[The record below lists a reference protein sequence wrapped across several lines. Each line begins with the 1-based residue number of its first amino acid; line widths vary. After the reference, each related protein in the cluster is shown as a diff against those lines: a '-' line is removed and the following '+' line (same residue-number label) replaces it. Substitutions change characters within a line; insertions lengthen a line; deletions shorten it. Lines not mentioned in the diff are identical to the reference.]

1 MGQVHAQELAA
12 GRPDVS
18 HFLRGASPDNDEAGM
33 SHDQRMTKSEGK
45 MGVHRTV
52 LAVSDFRDWDFLRHS
67 TFGIRISHFAW
78 LFVPPG
84 SGRSDL

>member
-18 HFLRGASPDNDEAGM
+18 HFLRGASPDKDEAGM
-33 SHDQRMTKSEGK
+33 SKEEGMTNFKGE
-45 MGVHRTV
+45 MGIHRTV
-52 LAVSDFRDWDFLRHS
+52 LAVSDFRDSDFLRHS

-84 SGRSDL
+84 SGRSDP